1 MLRIGEITDGFDLI
15 IPGQALLVQANQA
28 KTFPLVQVRADS
40 DAMAFLLGNATIEV
54 LGDTGQVMANV
65 TIPLKVAPEIKW
77 TFRNVEEQINARGRM
92 TFAMEVRNDG
102 NAVDGLIVQL
112 QPSHVVDMGFIPPE
126 NAVVEEGIEFPRSFE
141 INDIPLGSNFT
152 IRAWIQLP
160 IDQVD
165 NGTVYINT
173 TIRSRLAPETPF
185 VHTSTGDYLGKQWQP
200 QEIVDEGI
208 DWGGLASTAVLYL
221 KAWSGVLLSILA
233 AGFIIYKAVIDRERR
248 LENEH
253 ILPYQEQTS
262 ADDWLQ
268 QYQKEPEPE
277 APASVQAPL
286 EPVPK
291 ETYEAM
297 FRHTHGAASVAATP
311 VDTTLVDAANLVI
324 DKRTEDIS
332 RTKADDL
339 LASIQPM
346 NTMENDVQAATVTAE
361 VPLNAQDLDDD
372 APADEAEDDL
382 EF

>member
-1 MLRIGEITDGFDLI
+1 M
-15 IPGQALLVQANQA
+15 
-28 KTFPLVQVRADS
+28 
-40 DAMAFLLGNATIEV
+40 
-54 LGDTGQVMANV
+54 
-65 TIPLKVAPEIKW
+65 
-77 TFRNVEEQINARGRM
+77 
-92 TFAMEVRNDG
+92 
-102 NAVDGLIVQL
+102 
-112 QPSHVVDMGFIPPE
+112 
-126 NAVVEEGIEFPRSFE
+126 
-141 INDIPLGSNFT
+141 
-152 IRAWIQLP
+152 
-160 IDQVD
+160 
-165 NGTVYINT
+165 
-173 TIRSRLAPETPF
+173 APETPF

-346 NTMENDVQAATVTAE
+346 NTMENDVQAANVTAE
-361 VPLNAQDLDDD
+361 GPLNAQDLDDD